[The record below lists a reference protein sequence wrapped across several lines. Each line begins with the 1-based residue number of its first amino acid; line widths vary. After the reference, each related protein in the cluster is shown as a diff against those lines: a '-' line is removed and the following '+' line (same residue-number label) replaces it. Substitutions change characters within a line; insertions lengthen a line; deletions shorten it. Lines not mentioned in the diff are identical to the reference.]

1 MVRDFYCPVVGMA
14 RPEVALYSMVWDL
27 LDVGCGYINYGSVI
41 YVYGVRYAES
51 EWGAGVVCVWGCC
64 AWWVGACCALWLCVL
79 FVVRALFCGGMTR
92 HGVSPYS
99 SVVEHP
105 LSKRKVGSSF
115 LLGGISFCCS
125 AQ

>member
-1 MVRDFYCPVVGMA
+1 M
-14 RPEVALYSMVWDL
+14 
-27 LDVGCGYINYGSVI
+27 
-41 YVYGVRYAES
+41 
-51 EWGAGVVCVWGCC
+51 GAGVVCVCVSVC
-64 AWWVGACCALWLCVL
+64 LWVLWVLCVVGGRVL
-79 FVVRALFCGGMTR
+79 CAVAVRVVVVRALFCGGMTR

-105 LSKRKVGSSF
+105 LSKRKVGSSI